1 MKQLVAIF
9 ALLILCGSTLN
20 TYAQSD
26 ACETKDDPTFGFR
39 TEEMME
45 KFLMIQEEEQLG
57 ELLQQLR
64 AAGQVET
71 LKSGVKLTVTEKKG
85 MSVGIKAKPAD
96 SDSELWIP
104 KRSTKGCK

>member
-1 MKQLVAIF
+1 MKPFAIVL
-9 ALLILCGSTLN
+9 ALLILCSSTVI
-20 TYAQSD
+20 TFAQSD

-71 LKSGVKLTVTEKKG
+71 FKSGVKLTVIEKKA
-85 MSVGIKAKPAD
+85 MSVGIKAKPAGGN
-96 SDSELWIP
+96 SELWIP

>member
-1 MKQLVAIF
+1 MKQLVALL
-9 ALLILCGSTLN
+9 ALLTLCGSVVTN
-20 TYAQSD
+20 YAQSD

-57 ELLQQLR
+57 DLLQELR
-64 AAGQVET
+64 TAGQVET
-71 LKSGVKLTVTEKKG
+71 LKSGVKLTVIEKKA
-85 MSVGIKAKPAD
+85 MSLGIKAKPAGA
-96 SDSELWIP
+96 DSELWIP

>member
-1 MKQLVAIF
+1 MKQLVALF
-9 ALLILCGSTLN
+9 ALLILCSSAVITS
-20 TYAQSD
+20 AQSD

-71 LKSGVKLTVTEKKG
+71 FKSGVKLTVIEKKA
-85 MSVGIKAKPAD
+85 MSIGIKAKPTG
-96 SDSELWIP
+96 SNSELWIP

>member
-1 MKQLVAIF
+1 MKQLVALF
-9 ALLILCGSTLN
+9 ALLILFSSAVII
-20 TYAQSD
+20 YAQSD

-39 TEEMME
+39 TEEIME

-71 LKSGVKLTVTEKKG
+71 LKSGVKLTVIEKKA
-85 MSVGIKAKPAD
+85 MSVGIKAKPAGGN
-96 SDSELWIP
+96 SELWIP